1 MNFWD
6 PLYKFFRSMKLA
18 IVLILYLAITSAL
31 STLIPQNEELSF
43 YYSNYSPVMARI
55 IETTNFH
62 RFFRSVLFLFPI
74 VVFFINLLTCT
85 VDRLVRRLRSKTK
98 KRFGPDLIH
107 VGLLLLLV
115 AGITGIYGRIE
126 SMIWLSEGES
136 AQLPNGYELYLESF
150 KFLKYED
157 GRPKDWLSHVSVL
170 QDGAMVKSHTI
181 EVNKPLK
188 IQGLRVFQNSYT
200 QDFTADVSD
209 LNGEIVTIRP
219 GDYYVARNSI
229 VVFRGIEFDPEIEE
243 TMQNNGSCPE
253 SGWAVFEELSGQAE
267 GQSHKVKAVH
277 RVGVREQ
284 IDWFTVEKLCV
295 NNATGL
301 QVVEDPSVA
310 PLIVSLILIGSGMSL
325 TFIQKMGDKKI

>member
-1 MNFWD
+1 
-6 PLYKFFRSMKLA
+6 MKLA

-31 STLIPQNEELSF
+31 STLIPQNEELSL
-43 YYSNYSPVMARI
+43 YYSNYSPVLARI
-55 IETTNFH
+55 IETTNFY
-62 RFFRSVLFLFPI
+62 RFFRSVPFLFPI
-74 VVFFINLLTCT
+74 VVFFLNLLTCT
-85 VDRLVRRLRSKTK
+85 VDRMVRRLRSSAK
-98 KRFGPDLIH
+98 KRFGPDMIH
-107 VGLLLLLV
+107 LGLLLLLF
-115 AGITGIYGRIE
+115 AGITGIYGRNE

-150 KFLKYED
+150 TFLKYED
-157 GRPKDWLSHVSVL
+157 GRPKDWLSSVNVL
-170 QDGAMVKSHTI
+170 YSGEMVKSHII

-188 IQGLRVFQNSYT
+188 IDGLSVFQNSYT

-209 LNGEIVTIRP
+209 LNGETVTIRP
-219 GDYYVARNSI
+219 GDYYVARDSI
-229 VVFRGIEFDPEIEE
+229 VVFRGIEVDPEIEE
-243 TMQNNGSCPE
+243 ATKTNGCCPE

-267 GQSHKVKAVH
+267 GESHTVQAVY
-277 RVGVREQ
+277 RVGVNEQ

-310 PLIVSLILIGSGMSL
+310 SLIVSLILIGSGMSL